1 MRIVMPTSHDRSA
14 ARRLVIRR
22 LLTDGEVSSQAEL
35 AELLGVSGYAVS
47 QTTVSRDLLEVGAVR
62 TIRGDGRAV
71 YVLQPDRAVEG
82 TGLARLERVLREF
95 LEAAVPSGNLV
106 VMKVREAT
114 AGAVAAALDAAAPNG
129 VVGTIAGDDTVLVIA
144 DDSVGGRRVA
154 DDLLRILE

>member
-47 QTTVSRDLLEVGAVR
+47 QTTVSRDLLEVGAVK
-62 TIRGDGRAV
+62 TVRGDGRAV
-71 YVLQPDRAVEG
+71 YVLEPERAAEG
-82 TGLARLERVLREF
+82 TSLAGLEMVLREF

-114 AGAVAAALDAAAPNG
+114 AGAVAAALDAAALSG
-129 VVGTIAGDDTVLVIA
+129 VLGTIAGDDTVLVIA
-144 DDSVGGRRVA
+144 HDSVGGRRVA
-154 DDLLRILE
+154 DDLLRILG